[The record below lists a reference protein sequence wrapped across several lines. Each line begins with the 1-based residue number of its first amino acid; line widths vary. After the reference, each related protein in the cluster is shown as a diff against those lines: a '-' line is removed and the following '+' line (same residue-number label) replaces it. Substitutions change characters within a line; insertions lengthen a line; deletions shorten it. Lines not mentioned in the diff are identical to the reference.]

1 MEKTNAPPPQKKK
14 DFFFRFLK
22 NRTQSNGFSEVFL
35 TLIMVSKSHSFFC
48 SMIFFF
54 KIKTNLKFSFIR
66 QKLDKIRGELG
77 SVRKPLGTSKHI
89 GYMLTSKSVYY
100 TADL

>member
-1 MEKTNAPPPQKKK
+1 MVFLKSFLRLSLHRT
-14 DFFFRFLK
+14 RFLFNDILFQNQNK
-22 NRTQSNGFSEVFL
+22 L
-35 TLIMVSKSHSFFC
+35 K
-48 SMIFFF
+48 IFIYQA
-54 KIKTNLKFSFIR
+54 KVGQNSS
-66 QKLDKIRGELG
+66 ELG